1 MERYFVTIFQWVLH
15 FRMFICKFR
24 ERKKI
29 THRTRALCA
38 QTDGTKD
45 CSKFHF
51 IVIHYH
57 CVFKPAKIP
66 NKRTYSC
73 VCCVNTSHWIS
84 GGAVCTAQHTTHTR
98 CQYIFN
104 TQMRSNLR
112 YFVYFSM
119 AVRPPACL
127 PSLACLFARFSGAS
141 HLDKCY
147 TPRLWRNIFQLEFTD
162 DFLFVISSHFR

>member
-1 MERYFVTIFQWVLH
+1 
-15 FRMFICKFR
+15 MFICKFR

-84 GGAVCTAQHTTHTR
+84 GGAVCTAQHTTYTR
-98 CQYIFN
+98 VASIFL
-104 TQMRSNLR
+104 THKCGRIWDILFIFLWS
-112 YFVYFSM
+112 S
-119 AVRPPACL
+119 VRPPAC
-127 PSLACLFARFSGAS
+127 PRSLACLLVSPE
-141 HLDKCY
+141 HLISTNVTHHVY
-147 TPRLWRNIFQLEFTD
+147 G
-162 DFLFVISSHFR
+162 VISFNWNLPTIFYLLFLLIFDK